1 MEGKSKFTS
10 HKQNISVQTARS
22 VFSRDRRR
30 ETFCAVLWIP
40 PQMSCPTSSVSLLTR
55 MRPNFHS
62 TPSHHCRFEA
72 SVWIQSEVYNLVN
85 FTDNDKVTVLLRCS
99 PRCWSSV
106 ENPGQQRMMGDFMWR
121 TDFIFISKFGWAL
134 VPNTCSQCHSFPFFI
149 HLSIYLF
156 HHIVFVEHSFRSS
169 HICK

>member
-62 TPSHHCRFEA
+62 TPSRRCRFEA

-106 ENPGQQRMMGDFMWR
+106 KNHGQQRMMGDFMWR
-121 TDFIFISKFGWAL
+121 TEFYFYFQIWLSSRTKYMQPVSFLSIFY
-134 VPNTCSQCHSFPFFI
+134 SF
-149 HLSIYLF
+149 IYLF
-156 HHIVFVEHSFRSS
+156 ISPCCLCGAF
-169 HICK
+169 I